1 MAIVLVNLTSFRG
14 GNWAIA
20 QRKAAEKLQIRASEI
35 QARFLVAFGDLYQK
49 ILKLENSESG

>member
-1 MAIVLVNLTSFRG
+1 MVNLTSFRG

-35 QARFLVAFGDLYQK
+35 QVRFLVAFGDLHQK